1 MKLYIILIILSTLII
16 GCASTP
22 LNTNG
27 VQVVSQSEYEKRIK
41 PYSKNIETYRGLV
54 NTLHMNAT
62 LINATVIDSQLLQKA
77 RLYQWNAEQL
87 QSEREKL
94 LKEAAQQTS
103 VFVSLYTPD
112 RKHDDLHKN
121 KTLWK
126 IFLDVKGRRVEGRA
140 EKLKLLPNEIQ
151 AIYPDHTRFATPYM
165 VRFPVSTN
173 EIEGQKVK
181 FTVTGTVSSASLEW
195 N

>member
-1 MKLYIILIILSTLII
+1 VSVNILLLIVSTLFL
-16 GCASTP
+16 GCASTST
-22 LNTNG
+22 NSNG

-41 PYSKNIETYRGLV
+41 PYSKNIETYRGLI

-62 LINATVIDSQLLQKA
+62 LLNSQVIDSQILQRA

-94 LKEAAQQTS
+94 LQDAAKQTS

-126 IFLDVKGRRVEGRA
+126 IFLDVQGRRFEGRA
-140 EKLKLLPNEIQ
+140 EKIKLLPNEIQ
-151 AIYPDHTRFATPYM
+151 ALYPDHTRFATPYM
-165 VRFPVSTN
+165 VRFPVSTS
-173 EIEGQKVK
+173 EIEGQSVK
-181 FTVTGTVSSASLEW
+181 FTVTGTVSSATLEW
-195 N
+195 